1 MERGG
6 SVEKRSECGGA
17 GEVRRIGNRAPMT
30 RRAFLAAGTAVGL
43 SWLAGTKVA
52 WGGVGGGGWGAIG
65 SVAAPGNHFGYDG
78 GWGYSDNGKVWLSVR
93 CDAVVGRMTEL
104 FLEISVTSY
113 YANGG
118 VWNPT
123 WFTDYPDTHVDS
135 FIRDETGWLASK
147 SGFYDTTYD
156 NSNYHGPYVTDT
168 LRVARRS
175 WDWWA
180 WAGVRAWCDS
190 PDSAYGI
197 DTTAEASQI
206 IPAHVLNDDASWRG
220 KIVTVRPRSAEHLF
234 MDASGGGLDVR
245 TNVVGWQDTF
255 TTNQNWIVVESPQ
268 GRTSLVPV
276 HTGASALYLDLQGG
290 DWFDGDNVHLWTPNG
305 GTAQSLYLHDF
316 GDGYHMLVFECS
328 GCALDLDGGGQ
339 DNGTNFHQWNPYN
352 DWVTRNRHM
361 KIEEVVF
368 GPRSEG
374 AFAIEGEPRK
384 GGDLSPS
391 DPNATC
397 HPYNYPGTA
406 GMAYRY
412 AWYRGGPDSRGE
424 LVQGPGDKA
433 TYRVTE
439 ADEGARLTCVVT
451 AYARFQETP
460 YRGEAA
466 AYADVPRGEVAV
478 RFFADGEARACYEV
492 EARRDEPFF
501 VPRET
506 WDAAEK
512 EGCAGVEGWF
522 SDAGCSVRFEDG
534 AIVSEPLDLY
544 AYNRVT
550 LAYAQADASCL
561 LRDDRAY
568 FLDEALST
576 PLQEEDALPD
586 GRTLR
591 FGERVVFERG
601 APAWF
606 EERGRVRMATCD
618 LGAYASAAAEGVAQR
633 AARLVRNTEA
643 YLLWRTP
650 AYDGIELS

>member
-1 MERGG
+1 MERDGG
-6 SVEKRSECGGA
+6 GCGCAEGRGSGDA
-17 GEVRRIGNRAPMT
+17 RRLRARAT
-30 RRAFLAAGTAVGL
+30 VSRRAFLAAGTAAGL
-43 SWLAGTKVA
+43 SWLVGTKAA

-78 GWGYSDNGKVWLSVR
+78 GWGYSDDGKVWLSVS
-93 CDAVVGRMTEL
+93 CNATVGRMTEL

-135 FIRDETGWLASK
+135 FIRDESGWLASK

-168 LRVARRS
+168 LRVARAS
-175 WDWWA
+175 GDWQA

-220 KIVTVRPRSAEHLF
+220 RIITVRPRSAEHLL
-234 MDASGGGLDVR
+234 MDASGGGVEAGS
-245 TNVVGWQDTF
+245 NVVGWRDTH
-255 TTNQNWIVVESPQ
+255 TTNQNWIVAESPQ

-276 HTGASALYLDLQGG
+276 HAGASALYLDVQGG

-305 GTAQSLYLHDF
+305 GAAQSLYLHDF

-328 GCALDLDGGGQ
+328 GCALDLEGDAQADGA
-339 DNGTNFHQWNPYN
+339 NFRQWNPYG
-352 DWVTRNRHM
+352 DWTVHSRHM
-361 KIEEVVF
+361 RIEEVVF
-368 GPRSEG
+368 GPRFEG
-374 AFAIEGEPRK
+374 AFAIEGDLEA
-384 GGDLSPS
+384 GGELSPT
-391 DPNATC
+391 DPDATC
-397 HPYNYPGTA
+397 YPYNYPGTS
-406 GMAYRY
+406 GMTYRY
-412 AWYRGGPDSRGE
+412 AWYRGGPGSRGE
-424 LVQGPGDKA
+424 LVQGPGDEA
-433 TYRVTE
+433 AYRVTE
-439 ADEGARLTCVVT
+439 ADEGSRLTCVVT
-451 AYARFQETP
+451 AYARFRETP

-466 AYADVPRGEVAV
+466 AFADVVRKGVAV
-478 RFFADGEARACYEV
+478 RFFVDGEARPCYEV
-492 EARRDEPFF
+492 EAGRDEAFS
-501 VPRET
+501 VPREA
-506 WDAAEK
+506 WAAAEK

-522 SDAGCSVRFEDG
+522 ADVGCSVRFEDG
-534 AIVSEPLDLY
+534 AIVSEPLDLH

-568 FLDEALST
+568 FLDEGLSI
-576 PLQEEDALPD
+576 PLREEDVLP
-586 GRTLR
+586 GGCTLR
-591 FGERVVFERG
+591 FGERVSFERG

-606 EERGRVRMATCD
+606 EERGRVRTALCD
-618 LGAYASAAAEGVAQR
+618 PGAYATAAAEGVAQR
-633 AARLVRNTEA
+633 MARLVRNTEA